1 MSETPLEVDEG
12 VSHTQAMVEEQE
24 YLDNKIVLVNTRWID
39 FVYNDD
45 GFHIYHGN
53 ATDEEKLLSRTFEAL
68 QLEAG
73 EGDKTPMY
81 MDHQCE
87 MDMSMTLSDACSW
100 RSHSPGVLVEG
111 IGRWVDEVQ
120 VQVPETLVLS
130 ADVDARMADASQ
142 CTANSCCQPRITIS
156 GVDRG
161 GGLCV

>member
-1 MSETPLEVDEG
+1 MSETSLEADEG
-12 VSHTQAMVEEQE
+12 VSHTQAIVEEQE
-24 YLDNKIVLVNTRWID
+24 YLDNNSHEIVLVKTQWID

-45 GFHIYHGN
+45 GFHIYHGDV
-53 ATDEEKLLSRTFEAL
+53 TDEQKLSRTFKGL

-100 RSHSPGVLVEG
+100 GSQSSGVLFEG

-120 VQVPETLVLS
+120 VQVPENLVFSPLTLTPVW
-130 ADVDARMADASQ
+130 
-142 CTANSCCQPRITIS
+142 
-156 GVDRG
+156 
-161 GGLCV
+161 